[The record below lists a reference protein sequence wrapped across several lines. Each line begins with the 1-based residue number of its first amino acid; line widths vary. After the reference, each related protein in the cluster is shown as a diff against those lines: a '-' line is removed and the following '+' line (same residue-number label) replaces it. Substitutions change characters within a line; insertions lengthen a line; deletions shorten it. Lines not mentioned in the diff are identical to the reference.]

1 MYNWI
6 TVSQKLQEFP
16 APLEVDRYLYHLKK
30 RWKISLG
37 MLRFRPLAREIG
49 SYTKVNDNDVV
60 YVENIE
66 FSAPLEVDRELYLN
80 GRKREFGYIGEL
92 EFPAPL
98 EVDRELYE
106 RVSEDMD
113 KILDGFR
120 PLSR

>member
-1 MYNWI
+1 
-6 TVSQKLQEFP
+6 
-16 APLEVDRYLYHLKK
+16 
-30 RWKISLG
+30 

-120 PLSR
+120 PLAR

>member
-1 MYNWI
+1 MMPPAPM
-6 TVSQKLQEFP
+6 FP

-66 FSAPLEVDRELYLN
+66 FSAPLEVDRE
-80 GRKREFGYIGEL
+80 I
-92 EFPAPL
+92 
-98 EVDRELYE
+98 YE